1 MLLNGQLKEGQR
13 DQERPLKRYKDTLK
27 AHLRSCS
34 IDTASW
40 EDVALVRTQWKQQSD
55 YGSVEPNAE
64 GEARDGKKTKEE
76 KPMIVGFFEVFR
88 FSDGLDK
95 LLMVVGAIGAATTG
109 CALPAMTIVFGDMID
124 LFVDTG
130 IYTDFLDEIGAF
142 LTSVSETKESMLSDS
157 SKLDGYC
164 SQIST
169 FYNGTKTCPSDYI
182 TDKILDKMTHFAIY
196 FFITGLVVI
205 VCAYVQVVTWMA
217 ASERQSHRIRNRFL
231 YNVLRQDIG
240 WFDNTE
246 TGELNTRL
254 ADDILKIHGG
264 IGDKVATLIQHSCT
278 AIAGILIGF
287 YFGWKLT
294 LVILAVS
301 PLLVVSAAFFSKL
314 AASMTTKE
322 MAAYAKAGAV
332 AEEVFSSIRTVVA
345 FGGQEKEAQRYKN
358 NLGETKAYG
367 IKKGFTAGLSLGFVW
382 FVILGSYALGFWYGA
397 KLTRD
402 EPDNYSVGDMITVFF
417 SVLIGALSIGNASPS
432 MQSMATARGAAYVI
446 FHLIDLKTKIDN
458 MMEGGKR
465 PSGVTGTI
473 SFHNVHFSYPSRP
486 ETKVLD
492 GLSLTVNPGKT
503 VALVGSSGC
512 GKSTTVQLLQRFYD
526 PLEGQVKLDGEDLK
540 DLNVR
545 WLRSHIGVVSQEPVL
560 FATTIAENIRYG
572 CEGVTEQDV
581 IQAAKN
587 ANAHDFIMSLPEKY
601 ETLVG
606 ERGAQLS
613 GGQKQRVAIARALVR
628 NPKILLLDEA
638 TSALDTESEKIVQ
651 DALDKARQGR
661 TTIVIAH
668 RLSTIKTADIIISFK
683 KGKVFEQGSHDE
695 LMAKQGIYYQLV
707 MNQFSPQ
714 SWLLPRFISFDGL
727 SEEIKKFTQKGAP
740 GSTRRQLS
748 RALSN
753 EGERL
758 QRARGTSESERT
770 AEKKD
775 EMEELPNA
783 PFTRL
788 MRMNAPEW
796 MYILLGCIAAMFNGG
811 VEPSF
816 AVIFSKIISVFAETD
831 EDEQEKKIR
840 VYCLILLGLAFA
852 SLLAKFL
859 QSYFFA
865 VSGENLTV
873 RVRDLTFR
881 AMLHQEISFYDD
893 KSNTTGAL
901 TTRLATD
908 ASLVQGATGSQL
920 GMFIMNIANIGTG
933 VIIATIYGW
942 QLTLVVVV
950 FLPVIILCGFL
961 QFRILAGVAGS
972 NKTAL
977 EEAGK
982 TATEAIENM
991 RTVVALGREITMHER
1006 FMEHLRG
1013 PYNAAL
1019 KKGHIVGFA
1028 FGFSQGCIY
1037 FVYASTFV
1045 MGAHLIEESEMTF
1058 EDVFLVF
1065 GAIVFGAMA
1074 LGNARAFAPDAGKA
1088 KVSAQHII
1096 KLLDSVPSI
1105 NSQSTEGRRLPK
1117 GFRSEVVF
1125 KDVEFHYPS
1134 RPDAK
1139 ILQKLNITVQ
1149 QGQTVAL
1156 VGSSGCGKSTTV
1168 QLIERFYDAEE
1179 GSVTLGGYSLKELNL
1194 QHLRAQIGI
1203 VSQEPVLFD
1212 RSLAENIA
1220 YGDNERVVS
1229 MDEIIAAARAANV
1242 HEFIA
1247 ALPKGYN
1254 TPAGDKGAQLSG
1266 GQKQRVA
1273 IARALVRNPRVLLLD
1288 EATSALDTESER
1300 IVQEALDKA
1309 REGRTCIVIAHRLST
1324 ITNADKICVFR
1335 HGVVT
1340 EEGTHNELM
1349 NLQGFYYKLN
1359 MAQARQK

>member
-1 MLLNGQLKEGQR
+1 MAELTSYNSSDTENGSATLAEQTVKLLRPDNGHTR
-13 DQERPLKRYKDTLK
+13 TNYYCK
-27 AHLRSCS
+27 AGL
-34 IDTASW
+34 TA
-40 EDVALVRTQWKQQSD
+40 E
-55 YGSVEPNAE
+55 EEAE
-64 GEARDGKKTKEE
+64 DGKKKKEE
-76 KPMIVGFFEVFR
+76 KPKIVGFFEVFR
-88 FSDGLDK
+88 YSDGLDK
-95 LLMVVGAIGAATTG
+95 LLMVVGAISAAANGAAF
-109 CALPAMTIVFGDMID
+109 PAMIIVFGDMND
-124 LFVDTG
+124 LFVNTG
-130 IYTDFLDEIGAF
+130 IYTDFLDDIGAF
-142 LTSVSETKESMLSDS
+142 LTSVSETKESMLADS
-157 SKLDGYC
+157 SKLQGYC

-182 TDKILDKMTHFAIY
+182 TDRILDEMTTFAIY
-196 FFITGLVVI
+196 YVIIGVVVT
-205 VCAYVQVVTWMA
+205 VCGYVQVVTWMT
-217 ASERQSHRIRNRFL
+217 ASERQSHRIRNHFL

-240 WFDNTE
+240 WFDTHE
-246 TGELNTRL
+246 SGELTARL
-254 ADDILKIHGG
+254 ADDILKIHDG
-264 IGDKVATLIQHSCT
+264 IGDKVATLIQGYSGT
-278 AIAGILIGF
+278 ISGFIIGF
-287 YFGWKLT
+287 YYGWKLT
-294 LVILAVS
+294 LVILTVS
-301 PLLVVSAAFFSKL
+301 PLLIVSAALFGKL
-314 AASMTTKE
+314 AASITTKE

-358 NLGETKAYG
+358 NLGEAKAFG
-367 IKKGFTAGLSLGFVW
+367 VKKGFTAGLSMGFVW
-382 FVILGSYALGFWYGA
+382 FVIFGSYALGFWYGA

-402 EPDNYSVGDMITVFF
+402 EPDNYSVGKMLIVFF
-417 SVLIGALSIGNASPS
+417 SVLIGAFSLGNVSPS
-432 MQSMATARGAAYVI
+432 MQSMAAARGAAYVI
-446 FHLIDLKTKIDN
+446 FQLIDLKSKIDN

-473 SFHNVHFSYPSRP
+473 SFHNVYFSYPSRP
-486 ETKVLD
+486 KTMVLD
-492 GLSLTVNPGKT
+492 GLSLTVSPGKT

-526 PLEGQVKLDGEDLK
+526 PLEGQVKLDGEDLRN
-540 DLNVR
+540 LNVR

-572 CEGVTEQDV
+572 CEGVTEEQV

-683 KGKVFEQGSHDE
+683 DGKVFGQGSHDE
-695 LMAKQGIYYQLV
+695 LIAKQGIYYQLV
-707 MNQFSPQ
+707 MNQTNKSAA
-714 SWLLPRFISFDGL
+714 DEEEEEEE
-727 SEEIKKFTQKGAP
+727 EEIKKFTQKGAP
-740 GSTRRQLS
+740 DSTRRQLS

-753 EGERL
+753 EGERP

-770 AEKKD
+770 EEKKD
-775 EMEELPNA
+775 EKEELPNA

-796 MYILLGCIAAMFNGG
+796 VYILLGCIGAILNGG
-811 VEPSF
+811 VQPSF
-816 AVIFSKIISVFAETD
+816 AVIFSKIIAVFAETD
-831 EDEQEKKIR
+831 QDKQEKDIMM
-840 VYCLILLGLAFA
+840 YSLLSLGLGFVSLA
-852 SLLAKFL
+852 SVFM

-901 TTRLATD
+901 TTKLATD
-908 ASLVQGATGSQL
+908 ASLLQGATGSRL
-920 GMFIMNIANIGTG
+920 GMLIMNLANLGTG
-933 VIIATIYGW
+933 LIIAFIYGW
-942 QLTLVVVV
+942 QLTLLVIG
-950 FLPVIILCGFL
+950 FLPLIILGGFL
-961 QFRILAGVAGS
+961 EVRILAGVAGS
-972 NKTAL
+972 NKAAL

-982 TATEAIENM
+982 TATEAIDNM
-991 RTVVALGREITMHER
+991 RTVVALGREDTMHER
-1006 FMEHLRG
+1006 FTKHLRE

-1028 FGFSQGCIY
+1028 FGFSQGCMY
-1037 FVYASTFV
+1037 FVYASVF
-1045 MGAHLIEESEMTF
+1045 MLGAYLIEESEMTF

-1065 GAIVFGAMA
+1065 GAIVIGAMA
-1074 LGNARAFAPDAGKA
+1074 FGNASAFAPDAGEA
-1088 KVSAQHII
+1088 QVSAQRII

-1105 NSQSTEGRRLPK
+1105 NSQSTEGRRLPE

-1179 GSVTLGGYSLKELNL
+1179 GSVTLGGCSVKELNL

-1229 MDEIIAAARAANV
+1229 MDEIIAAARAANI

-1247 ALPKGYN
+1247 ALPKGYD

-1324 ITNADKICVFR
+1324 ITNADKICVIR

-1349 NLQGFYYKLN
+1349 NLKGFYYKLN

>member
-1 MLLNGQLKEGQR
+1 MAELTNFNSAGTENGKAAPGQAKLPPLDNGQNRTNLNKTV
-13 DQERPLKRYKDTLK
+13 PLGRIGDPANAQSTSGK
-27 AHLRSCS
+27 A
-34 IDTASW
+34 DN
-40 EDVALVRTQWKQQSD
+40 
-55 YGSVEPNAE
+55 GSLESNAD
-64 GEARDGKKTKEE
+64 GEAGDGKKKEE
-76 KPMIVGFFEVFR
+76 KPQMVGFFEVFR
-88 FSDGLDK
+88 FSDGLDR
-95 LLMVVGAIGAATTG
+95 LFMIVGSICAAANG
-109 CALPAMTIVFGDMID
+109 VALPAMIIVFGDMID

-130 IYTDFLDEIGAF
+130 IYTEFLDEIGQF
-142 LTSVSETKESMLSDS
+142 LTSVNETKESMLADS
-157 SKLDGYC
+157 SKLQGYC
-164 SQIST
+164 GQIST
-169 FYNGTKTCPSDYI
+169 FYNGTKTCPNDYI
-182 TDKILDKMTHFAIY
+182 TDKILDEMTTFAIY
-196 FFITGLVVI
+196 YVIIGVVVT
-205 VCAYVQVVTWMA
+205 VCGYVQVVTWMT

-240 WFDNTE
+240 WFDTHE

-254 ADDILKIHGG
+254 ADDILKIHDG
-264 IGDKVATLIQHSCT
+264 IGDKVATLIQWNCG
-278 AIAGILIGF
+278 ALAGFIIGF
-287 YFGWKLT
+287 YYGWKLT

-301 PLLVVSAAFFSKL
+301 PLLVVSAALFGKL

-322 MAAYAKAGAV
+322 LAAYAKAGAV

-358 NLGETKAYG
+358 NLGEAKTFG
-367 IKKGFTAGLSLGFVW
+367 VRKGFTTGLSMGFVW
-382 FVILGSYALGFWYGA
+382 FVIFGSYALGFWYGG

-402 EPDNYSVGDMITVFF
+402 EPDNYTVGKMLIVFF
-417 SVLIGALSIGNASPS
+417 SVLIGAFSLGNASPS
-432 MQSMATARGAAYVI
+432 LQSMAAARGAAYVI
-446 FHLIDLKTKIDN
+446 FQLIDLKSKIDN

-465 PSGVTGTI
+465 PSGVTGTL
-473 SFHNVHFSYPSRP
+473 SFHNVHFFYPSRP

-526 PLEGQVKLDGEDLK
+526 PLEGQVKLDGEDIK

-581 IQAAKN
+581 IEAAKN

-683 KGKVFEQGSHDE
+683 DGKVFEQGTHDE

-707 MNQFSPQ
+707 MNQTNRSAA
-714 SWLLPRFISFDGL
+714 DDEEE
-727 SEEIKKFTQKGAP
+727 EEIEKFTQKGAP
-740 GSTRRQLS
+740 DSTRRQLS

-753 EGERL
+753 EGEKP
-758 QRARGTSESERT
+758 QRARGTSESEKT
-770 AEKKD
+770 EEKKD
-775 EMEELPNA
+775 EKEELPNA

-788 MRMNAPEW
+788 MRMNSPEW
-796 MYILLGCIAAMFNGG
+796 VYILLGCIAAILNGG
-811 VEPSF
+811 VQPSF
-816 AVIFSKIISVFAETD
+816 AVIFSKIIGVFAETD
-831 EDEQEKKIR
+831 LDKQEKDIMM
-840 VYCLILLGLAFA
+840 YCLLLIGLAFV
-852 SLLAKFL
+852 SLVSMFM

-908 ASLVQGATGSQL
+908 ASLVQGATGSRL
-920 GMFIMNIANIGTG
+920 GMFIMNFANIGTG
-933 VIIATIYGW
+933 LIIAFIYGW
-942 QLTLVVVV
+942 QLTLLIIG
-950 FLPVIILCGFL
+950 FLPLIVLGGFL
-961 QFRILAGVAGS
+961 QIRILAGVAGS
-972 NKTAL
+972 NKAAL

-991 RTVVALGREITMHER
+991 RTVVALGREVTMHER

-1037 FVYASTFV
+1037 FVYASAF
-1045 MGAHLIEESEMTF
+1045 MLGAYLIEESEMDF

-1065 GAIVFGAMA
+1065 SAIVFGAMA
-1074 LGNARAFAPDAGKA
+1074 LGNASAFAPDAGKA
-1088 KVSAQHII
+1088 QVSAQRII
-1096 KLLDSVPSI
+1096 KLIDNVPSI
-1105 NSQSTEGRRLPK
+1105 NSQSTEGRTLPN

-1179 GSVTLGGYSLKELNL
+1179 GSVTLGGCSVKELNL

-1229 MDEIIAAARAANV
+1229 MDEIIAAARAANI

-1247 ALPKGYN
+1247 ALPNGYD

-1324 ITNADKICVFR
+1324 ITNADKICVIR

>member
-1 MLLNGQLKEGQR
+1 MAELTSYNSSDTENGTATSDQAKLPSLDNGQTKIT
-13 DQERPLKRYKDTLK
+13 D
-27 AHLRSCS
+27 H
-34 IDTASW
+34 
-40 EDVALVRTQWKQQSD
+40 
-55 YGSVEPNAE
+55 GSAGLTAE
-64 GEARDGKKTKEE
+64 GESGDGKKKKEE
-76 KPMIVGFFEVFR
+76 KPKMVGFFEVFR
-88 FSDGLDK
+88 YSDGLDK
-95 LLMVVGAIGAATTG
+95 LLMVVGAIGAAANG
-109 CALPAMTIVFGDMID
+109 AALPAMIIVFGDMID

-130 IYTDFLDEIGAF
+130 VYTDFLDDIGAF
-142 LTSVSETKESMLSDS
+142 LTSVNETKESMLADS
-157 SKLDGYC
+157 SKLQGYC

-182 TDKILDKMTHFAIY
+182 TDRILDEMTTFAIY
-196 FFITGLVVI
+196 YVIIGVVVT
-205 VCAYVQVVTWMA
+205 VCGYLQVVTWMT

-231 YNVLRQDIG
+231 YNILRQDIG
-240 WFDNTE
+240 WFDTHE
-246 TGELNTRL
+246 TGELNTRMS
-254 ADDILKIHGG
+254 DDILKIHDG
-264 IGDKVATLIQHSCT
+264 IGDKVATLIQGYSGT
-278 AIAGILIGF
+278 IAGFIIGF
-287 YFGWKLT
+287 YYGWKLT

-301 PLLVVSAAFFSKL
+301 PLLVVSAALFGKL

-358 NLGETKAYG
+358 NLGEAKAFG
-367 IKKGFTAGLSLGFVW
+367 VKKGFTAGLSMGFVW
-382 FVILGSYALGFWYGA
+382 FVIFGSYALGFWYGA

-402 EPDNYSVGDMITVFF
+402 EPDNYSVGKMLIVFF
-417 SVLIGALSIGNASPS
+417 SVLIGAFSLGNVSPS
-432 MQSMATARGAAYVI
+432 MQSMAAARGAAYVI
-446 FHLIDLKTKIDN
+446 FQLIDLKSKIDN

-492 GLSLTVNPGKT
+492 GLSLTVSPGKT

-512 GKSTTVQLLQRFYD
+512 GKSTAVQLLQRFYD
-526 PLEGQVKLDGEDLK
+526 PLEGQVKLDGEDLRN
-540 DLNVR
+540 LNVR

-572 CEGVTEQDV
+572 CEGVTEEQV

-628 NPKILLLDEA
+628 DPKILLLDEA

-683 KGKVFEQGSHDE
+683 DGKVFGQGSHDE

-707 MNQFSPQ
+707 MNQTTKSAA
-714 SWLLPRFISFDGL
+714 DDDEEE
-727 SEEIKKFTQKGAP
+727 EEIKKFTQKGAP
-740 GSTRRQLS
+740 DSTRRQLS

-753 EGERL
+753 EGERP

-770 AEKKD
+770 EEKKD
-775 EMEELPNA
+775 EKEELPNA

-796 MYILLGCIAAMFNGG
+796 VYILLGCIAAILNGG
-811 VEPSF
+811 VQPSF
-816 AVIFSKIISVFAETD
+816 AVIFSKIIAVFAETD
-831 EDEQEKKIR
+831 QDKQEKDILM
-840 VYCLILLGLAFA
+840 YSLLLLGLGFVSLA
-852 SLLAKFL
+852 SMFM

-908 ASLVQGATGSQL
+908 ASLVQGATGSRL
-920 GMFIMNIANIGTG
+920 GMLIMNLANLGTG
-933 VIIATIYGW
+933 LIIAFIYGW
-942 QLTLVVVV
+942 QLTLLVIG
-950 FLPVIILCGFL
+950 FLPLIILGGFL
-961 QFRILAGVAGS
+961 EVRILAGVAGS
-972 NKTAL
+972 NKAAL

-991 RTVVALGREITMHER
+991 RTVVALGREVTMHER
-1006 FMEHLRG
+1006 FTKHLRG

-1028 FGFSQGCIY
+1028 FGFSQGCMY
-1037 FVYASTFV
+1037 FVYASAF
-1045 MGAHLIEESEMTF
+1045 MLGAYLIEESEMTF

-1074 LGNARAFAPDAGKA
+1074 LGNASAFAPDAGKA
-1088 KVSAQHII
+1088 QVSAQRII

-1105 NSQSTEGRRLPK
+1105 NSQSTEGRRLPD

-1179 GSVTLGGYSLKELNL
+1179 GSVTLGGCSVKELNL

-1229 MDEIIAAARAANV
+1229 MDEIIAAARAANI

-1247 ALPKGYN
+1247 ALPNGYD

-1324 ITNADKICVFR
+1324 ITNADKICVIR
-1335 HGVVT
+1335 QGVVT

-1359 MAQARQK
+1359 TAQARQK

>member
-1 MLLNGQLKEGQR
+1 MAELTSYNSSDTKNGTATPDQARLPSLDNGQTRTTDNGSAG
-13 DQERPLKRYKDTLK
+13 P
-27 AHLRSCS
+27 
-34 IDTASW
+34 TAEW
-40 EDVALVRTQWKQQSD
+40 EA
-55 YGSVEPNAE
+55 G
-64 GEARDGKKTKEE
+64 DGKKRKEE
-76 KPMIVGFFEVFR
+76 GKPKLVGFFEVFKY
-88 FSDGLDK
+88 SDGLDK
-95 LLMVVGAIGAATTG
+95 LLMAVGAICAATTG
-109 CALPAMTIVFGDMID
+109 AAFPAMIIVFGDMND

-130 IYTDFLDEIGAF
+130 IYTDFLDDIGAF
-142 LTSVSETKESMLSDS
+142 LTSVSETKESMLADS
-157 SKLDGYC
+157 SKLQGYC

-182 TDKILDKMTHFAIY
+182 TVKILDEMTTFAIY
-196 FFITGLVVI
+196 YVITGLVVT
-205 VCAYVQVVTWMA
+205 VCGYVQVVTWMA
-217 ASERQSHRIRNRFL
+217 ASERQSHRIRNLFL

-240 WFDNTE
+240 WFDTHE
-246 TGELNTRL
+246 SGELNTRL
-254 ADDILKIHGG
+254 ADDILKIHDG
-264 IGDKVATLIQHSCT
+264 IGDKVATLIQHSCC

-287 YFGWKLT
+287 YYGWKLT

-301 PLLVVSAAFFSKL
+301 PLLVVSAALFGKL

-358 NLGETKAYG
+358 NLGEAKAFG
-367 IKKGFTAGLSLGFVW
+367 IRKGFTAGLSVGFML
-382 FVILGSYALGFWYGA
+382 FLIYGSYALGFWYGA
-397 KLTRD
+397 KLIRD
-402 EPDNYSVGDMITVFF
+402 EPDNYSVGKMLIVFF
-417 SVLIGALSIGNASPS
+417 SVLTGAFSLGNVSPS
-432 MQSMATARGAAYVI
+432 IQSMATARGAAYMI
-446 FHLIDLKTKIDN
+446 FHHIDLKSKIDN

-492 GLSLTVNPGKT
+492 GLSLTVSPGKT

-512 GKSTTVQLLQRFYD
+512 GKSTAVQLLQRFYD
-526 PLEGQVKLDGEDLK
+526 PLEGQVKLDGEDLRN
-540 DLNVR
+540 LNVR

-560 FATTIAENIRYG
+560 FATTIAENIHYG
-572 CEGVTEQDV
+572 CEGVTEEQV

-683 KGKVFEQGSHDE
+683 DGKVFEQGTHDE

-707 MNQFSPQ
+707 MNQTNKNAA
-714 SWLLPRFISFDGL
+714 DEEEE
-727 SEEIKKFTQKGAP
+727 EEIEKFTQKGAP
-740 GSTRRQLS
+740 DSTRRQLS

-753 EGERL
+753 EGERP

-770 AEKKD
+770 EEKKD
-775 EMEELPNA
+775 EKEELPNA

-796 MYILLGCIAAMFNGG
+796 VYILLGCIAAILSGG
-811 VEPSF
+811 VNPSF
-816 AVIFSKIISVFAETD
+816 AVIFSKIIAVFAETD
-831 EDEQEKKIR
+831 QDKRDKD
-840 VYCLILLGLAFA
+840 VVMYSLLLLGLGFV
-852 SLLAKFL
+852 SLVSMFM

-881 AMLHQEISFYDD
+881 AMLHQEISFYDN
-893 KSNTTGAL
+893 KSNNTGAL

-908 ASLVQGATGSQL
+908 ASLVQGATGSRL
-920 GMFIMNIANIGTG
+920 GMFIMNLANLGTG
-933 VIIATIYGW
+933 LIIAFIYGW
-942 QLTLVVVV
+942 QLTLLVIG
-950 FLPVIILCGFL
+950 FLPLIILCGFL
-961 QFRILAGVAGS
+961 EVRILAGVAGS
-972 NKTAL
+972 NKAAL

-982 TATEAIENM
+982 TATEAIEYM
-991 RTVVALGREITMHER
+991 RTVVALGREVTMQER

-1013 PYNAAL
+1013 PYNATL

-1028 FGFSQGCIY
+1028 FGFSQGWLY
-1037 FVYASTFV
+1037 FVYASAF
-1045 MGAHLIEESEMTF
+1045 MLGAYLIEESEMTF
-1058 EDVFLVF
+1058 DDVFLVF
-1065 GAIVFGAMA
+1065 GAIVFGAIA
-1074 LGNARAFAPDAGKA
+1074 LGNASAFSPDASKA
-1088 KVSAQHII
+1088 QVSAQHII

-1105 NSQSTEGRRLPK
+1105 NSQSTEGGRLPK

-1179 GSVTLGGYSLKELNL
+1179 GSVTLGGYSVKELNL

-1229 MDEIIAAARAANV
+1229 MDEIIAAARAANI

-1247 ALPKGYN
+1247 ALPKGYD

-1324 ITNADKICVFR
+1324 ITNADKICVIR
-1335 HGVVT
+1335 QGVVT

-1349 NLQGFYYKLN
+1349 NLQGFYCKLN
-1359 MAQARQK
+1359 TAQARQK